1 MILKLNPSMMPVLI
15 AGVSAQEGTPARTSK
30 LIKEQ
35 VIPEIESLEGVA
47 SVTAIGSIEETVE
60 VTVNAKK
67 VEELSDEV
75 TAELDRKFD
84 EASAALA
91 DAKAQAENGKAQLEA
106 GQGQAAKQL
115 GQAEAEMSK
124 KAEELKQAQLEIT
137 EKMAELN
144 VGGGTDAA

>member
-1 MILKLNPSMMPVLI
+1 MVMLEFEQTANMDSVTIEMRESLDQIKGYWPESVGNPMILKLNPSMMPVLI

-106 GQGQAAKQL
+106 GQGL
-115 GQAEAEMSK
+115 S
-124 KAEELKQAQLEIT
+124 LIHI
-137 EKMAELN
+137 
-144 VGGGTDAA
+144 